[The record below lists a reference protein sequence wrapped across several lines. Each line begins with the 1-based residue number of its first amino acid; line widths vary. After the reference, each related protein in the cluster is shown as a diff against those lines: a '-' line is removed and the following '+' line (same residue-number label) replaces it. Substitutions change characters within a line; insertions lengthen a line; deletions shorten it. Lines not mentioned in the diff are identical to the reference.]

1 MPIVL
6 HINSY
11 SGTGSI
17 GRIIDQI
24 CAKAQGKGWTCYVA
38 SGSRYSKLTSTT
50 RVKFSS
56 YLSEFLH
63 FAISFLFDRQG
74 LGSYFTT
81 LLLIRKIKRIK
92 PDVIHLHN
100 LHGYYL
106 HFPLLIRYLKKSKL
120 PLVWTFHDCWNL
132 TGHCVHFDY
141 VGCHKW
147 KEEGCHACPQLSAYP
162 KSLFLDNS
170 AHNFTL
176 KKRWFTSLDDVHIVT
191 VSHWLNGVVQSS
203 FMNKYPIRTI
213 YNGVDLDMFRFN
225 PHSSLHLHDNCQ
237 FVLLGV
243 AAVWTSRKGLSD
255 YIQLRS
261 QLDSSF
267 KIVLIGLNDQQIA
280 ELPSGIVG
288 LKRTTNIQ
296 ELVDYYSECDVV
308 LNLSYEET
316 LGMTSIEG
324 FACGK
329 PTVVYNRTASPEL
342 VSAET
347 GRVVEAGNIDELA
360 LTIREVCQSLSSFSP
375 RTCRLHAEK
384 NFNRDGMFQAYL
396 DLYDE
401 ILNH

>member
-24 CAKAQGKGWTCYVA
+24 CAKAQRQGWTCYVA
-38 SGSRYSKLTSTT
+38 SGSRYTKLTSTS
-50 RVKFSS
+50 RVKFSN
-56 YLSEFLH
+56 YLSEILH
-63 FAISFLFDRQG
+63 YTLSALFDKHG

-81 LLLIRKIKRIK
+81 LLLISKIKRIK

-106 HFPLLIRYLKKSKL
+106 HVPLLIRYLKKSKL

-141 VGCHKW
+141 VGCRKW
-147 KEEGCHACPQLSAYP
+147 MEEGCHDCPQLYSYP

-170 AHNFTL
+170 VRNFKL
-176 KKRWFTSLDDVHIVT
+176 KMKLFTSLDNVQIVT
-191 VSHWLNGVVQSS
+191 VSHWLNQVVQSS
-203 FMNKYPIRTI
+203 FMSKYPIRTI
-213 YNGVDLDMFRFN
+213 YNGIDLDVFRFN

-243 AAVWTSRKGLSD
+243 AAVWSSRKGLAD

-261 QLDSSF
+261 RLDPSY
-267 KIVLIGLNDQQIA
+267 KIVLIGLNDQQISA
-280 ELPSGIVG
+280 LPLGIVG
-288 LKRTTNIQ
+288 LKRTTNVQ

-316 LGMTSIEG
+316 LGMTTIEG

-342 VSAET
+342 VSADT
-347 GRVVEAGNIDELA
+347 GRVVEAGNINELA
-360 LTIREVCQSLSSFSP
+360 LTIREMCQSLSSFSP
-375 RTCRLHAEK
+375 ASCRLHAEN
-384 NFNRDGMFQAYL
+384 NFNKDVLFQTYL